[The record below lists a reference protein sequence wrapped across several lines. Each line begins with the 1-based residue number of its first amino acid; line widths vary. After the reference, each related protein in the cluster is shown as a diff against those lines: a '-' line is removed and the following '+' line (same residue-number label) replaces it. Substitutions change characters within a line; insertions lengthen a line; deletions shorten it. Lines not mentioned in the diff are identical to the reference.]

1 MLIVKIKGLI
11 AQVMEQCDVLY
22 GRPGEGQV
30 KRMQKVITRIQS
42 ISTWQQRLEVLG
54 VKPEGEPDLDVFMTQ
69 ILRGAWQRSLAKGY
83 HKQVSS
89 LPHCLLLALRA
100 PPLTVRLLLNI
111 LILKC

>member
-1 MLIVKIKGLI
+1 M
-11 AQVMEQCDVLY
+11 LY

-30 KRMQKVITRIQS
+30 KRMQTVVTRIQS

-89 LPHCLLLALRA
+89 SQFSFKCSKACLLQIVLFRMIAALWSM
-100 PPLTVRLLLNI
+100 I
-111 LILKC
+111 KYDCF